1 MPDDFHKEK
10 EFVEES
16 ILKRGYGPIDP
27 DQVIKRTYSPIGLT
41 FESTDMGEP
50 GEKPAVSSV
59 RILTARPGSPIP
71 ECAGYELQDYIPNA
85 TFVESPGNAP
95 ISLGE
100 FTDVYVFVRRSAA
113 ALK

>member
-1 MPDDFHKEK
+1 MSNHYTGKDEAERSLDHAQSLAEH
-10 EFVEES
+10 E
-16 ILKRGYGPIDP
+16 IIR
-27 DQVIKRTYSPIGLT
+27 RTYSPIGLT

-50 GEKPAVSSV
+50 GERPAVSSV